1 MADTPELD
9 LNKLSTDDLIALKSG
24 DLNKVSTNGLMFL
37 KSAQPKV
44 AQQGGNII
52 SSDVPTVVGEV
63 ANPKPIQSP
72 PTTMMDKLKA
82 LYEVPTA
89 MASGMVAQP
98 VGAAYGVAK
107 GILGPKTPE
116 AMQEAQQAGGQ
127 LAKKLQYQPTSPASQ
142 EVLQGI
148 GSAMEAAKI
157 PPYLGNIGAI
167 PSFAQKAPNVKP
179 VMQETVMPV
188 ANRMAGA
195 LRQEGQMVREAA
207 QPALNKI
214 SEVAAPVTNK
224 LSETLRRMPEAP
236 TSEEL
241 LQQSKQQFAKAQESG
256 MSFKPEAFSTK
267 MAEIGAD
274 LRKTGYTPPPPGG
287 TDPYPKITGALYNLT
302 NLKNPK
308 DFEELSTLRTIIRT
322 AQKSKD
328 ETERKLGTVL
338 KDNFDDYIINA
349 PETDIAKGTKE
360 GAQAW
365 KSARDTWSRLSKS
378 EVFEDILDKSEINA
392 SRISPDKYIRNKLQN
407 LASDDTKMR
416 LFTPTEQAAI
426 EKAAKGGPVQN
437 FLSLAGKYSPEN
449 MVGLATGSYIGAELL
464 GPGGS
469 VIAPI
474 AAGAANAGAKA
485 LRRNELS
492 RLAALMRAEKKE

>member
-1 MADTPELD
+1 MAY
-9 LNKLSTDDLIALKSG
+9 
-24 DLNKVSTNGLMFL
+24 GLG
-37 KSAQPKV
+37 KGAVQDIS
-44 AQQGGNII
+44 QG
-52 SSDVPTVVGEV
+52 
-63 ANPKPIQSP
+63 K
-72 PTTMMDKLKA
+72 M
-82 LYEVPTA
+82 PTA
-89 MASGMVAQP
+89 ESRDINYRQ
-98 VGAAYGVAK
+98 AK
-107 GILGPKTPE
+107 QFAP
-116 AMQEAQQAGGQ
+116 
-127 LAKKLQYQPTSPASQ
+127 YQPTSPATPQALEAMGGALQ
-142 EVLQGI
+142 E
-148 GSAMEAAKI
+148 ARI
-157 PPYLGNIGAI
+157 PSYLGAIGAI
-167 PSFAQKAPNVKP
+167 PSAIQKAPNVRP
-179 VMQETVMPV
+179 FMQESVMPV
-188 ANRMAGA
+188 ANKMATA
-195 LRQEGQMVREAA
+195 LRDEGQIVREAA

-224 LSETLRRMPEAP
+224 LAETLRRMPEAP
-236 TSEEL
+236 TSDEL

-256 MSFKPEAFSTK
+256 MSFKPKAFSNK

-338 KDNFDDYIINA
+338 KEKFDDYIINA
-349 PETDIAKGTKE
+349 PDTDIATGTKE
-360 GAQAW
+360 GAQSW

-407 LASDDTKMR
+407 LASDDSKMR
-416 LFTPTEQAAI
+416 LFTPAEQKAI
-426 EKAAKGGPVQN
+426 EKAAKGGPIQN

-469 VIAPI
+469 IIAPI
-474 AAGAANAGAKA
+474 AAGVANAGAKA

-492 RLAALMRAEKKE
+492 RLGALMRAEKKE